1 MKVKI
6 RNTILDP
13 TVLGKKTLEEFI
25 ASKAMEWE
33 SSVKMIVS
41 NADAVDTGELVNSF
55 YTEIKPNGFLG
66 ISSSKHAIYH
76 EFGTEK
82 HFVPFYSKS
91 GEPILADWGR
101 RVLKLTPDE
110 MHKMGGLMVEL
121 EELSMMRRSL
131 AKL

>member
-13 TVLGKKTLEEFI
+13 TIRGKENLEKFI
-25 ASKAMEWE
+25 AGKAVEWE
-33 SSVKMIVS
+33 AGVKMIVS

-55 YTEIKPNGFLG
+55 YTEITPTGFLG

-76 EFGTEK
+76 EFGTIK

-91 GEPILADWGR
+91 GDPILADWGR

-121 EELSMMRRSL
+121 DELAMMRRSL